1 MTAPSHPEPLD
12 PSFQRVV
19 DGIAAAIAAGVPQ
32 WETMTAQQIRAS
44 LALIRRRE
52 EPLEGVSSRDLVIG
66 IAGNGES
73 AELPARLYIPDGAP
87 EVGPG
92 LVYFHGG
99 GFAIG
104 DIDTHHGLVERLAK
118 ASGVKVLSV
127 NYRLA
132 PEYPFPT
139 AHEDTVAS
147 AKWAFDHAAEI
158 GFDPARIALGG
169 DSAGA
174 NLASS
179 ACLALRGDAARKVKF
194 QLLFYPNTTISDPS
208 SAAHSSR
215 QVYKNGYFLTL
226 PAAHHLFSQYVSA
239 EQAGDPR
246 IDLLNRADLAGLP
259 PTFFSVGH
267 CDILFDE
274 CVAYAEAMKAAGVD
288 LQLVT
293 YPGYIHSF
301 YGFYAVA
308 PVVMPAFDEAGAA
321 LAAGLG

>member
-1 MTAPSHPEPLD
+1 MTTASPEPLD

-19 DGIAAAIAAGVPQ
+19 EGIAAAIAAGVPE

-66 IAGNGES
+66 IEG
-73 AELPARLYIPDGAP
+73 AELPARLYVPDGAP
-87 EVGPG
+87 AVGPG

-158 GFDPARIALGG
+158 GFDPTRIAIGG

-179 ACLALRGDAARKVKF
+179 ACLALRGDAGRKVKF
-194 QLLFYPNTTISDPS
+194 QLLFYPNTTINDPS
-208 SAAHSSR
+208 SAADSSR
-215 QVYKNGYFLTL
+215 QVYKKGYFLTL
-226 PAAHHLFSQYVSA
+226 AAAHHLFSQYVSA

-246 IDLLNRADLAGLP
+246 IDLLNRSDLVGLP

-274 CVAYAEAMKAAGVD
+274 GVAYAEAMKAAGVD
-288 LQLVT
+288 VQLVT

-301 YGFYAVA
+301 YGFYAIA
-308 PVVMPAFDEAGAA
+308 PVVMHTFDEAGAA

>member
-1 MTAPSHPEPLD
+1 MSTTSPEPLE

-32 WETMTAQQIRAS
+32 WEVLSAEQIRAG
-44 LALIRRRE
+44 LALMRKRE
-52 EPLEGVSSRDLVIG
+52 EPLPGISSCDLVIG
-66 IAGNGES
+66 IAG
-73 AELPARLYIPDGAP
+73 AELPARLYVPEGAP
-87 EVGPG
+87 AIGPG

-104 DIDTHHGLVERLAK
+104 NIDTHNGLVERLAL

-127 NYRLA
+127 DYRLA
-132 PEYPFPT
+132 PEHPFPT
-139 AHEDTVAS
+139 AHEDALES
-147 AKWAFDHAAEI
+147 ARWAFDHAGEI
-158 GFDPARIALGG
+158 GFDPARIAIGG

-179 ACLALRGDAARKVKF
+179 TCLAMRGDAGRTVKF
-194 QLLFYPNTTISDPS
+194 QLLFYPNTTIADPS
-208 SAAHSSR
+208 TAADCSR

-226 PAAHHLFSQYVSA
+226 AAAHHLFSQYVTP

-246 IDLLNRADLAGLP
+246 IDLLGRKDLAGLP

-274 CVAYAEAMKAAGVD
+274 CVAYAGAMKAAGVD
-288 LQLVT
+288 VKLVT

-308 PVVMPAFDEAGAA
+308 PVVASAFAEAGAA